1 MQRKLKYK
9 LIKDT
14 PTRKAGTIFTLSA
27 DNRYINLSDGTNCNE
42 IYCRSEVEDNTE
54 WFEPIFE
61 EVDELSNTDRGK
73 GGFGSTGVK

>member
-27 DNRYINLSDGTNCNE
+27 DNKYVNLTNGTNCNE
-42 IYCRSEVEDNTE
+42 IYCRSEVEDNPE